1 MTDPKRWNETD
12 DADDADAR
20 LLVATLSKAE
30 PTAAMRESV
39 WAKVA
44 ATLPTG
50 PGSDGPNDGGGG
62 SANGGGSAGG
72 ATGAGANATGGA
84 ALGTGAKLMI
94 AAALAAGALSLWVL
108 TRTDAPATHAA
119 PSTPVATSTP
129 TLTPTPT
136 PTPTPTEPPTPT
148 PTPTSTPTEPLI
160 PSPSV
165 AVAPAAS
172 APSPP
177 QRPTATP
184 SSPVAPAPSTATATP
199 AALAAD
205 RLREEAEGVKRA
217 RQLLRDKNPTAA
229 LTELDRLG
237 RLFPSGPLE
246 EEREVLTIEALVGSS
261 GTADLGRR
269 RAERFL
275 AERPQSVHAARVR
288 GLAGR

>member
-12 DADDADAR
+12 DADDGAR
-20 LLVATLSKAE
+20 LLVTTLSKAE

-44 ATLPTG
+44 ATLPAG
-50 PGSDGPNDGGGG
+50 PGSGGPNDGGG
-62 SANGGGSAGG
+62 SG
-72 ATGAGANATGGA
+72 ASATGGA
-84 ALGTGAKLMI
+84 TLGTGAKLMI
-94 AAALAAGALSLWVL
+94 AAALGVGALSLWVL
-108 TRTDAPATHAA
+108 TRADAPAKPAAMTTPVVMSIALPPTPAQPPPPPPAPPPPPSPTTAPAPASPA
-119 PSTPVATSTP
+119 PSLARR
-129 TLTPTPT
+129 PTPT
-136 PTPTPTEPPTPT
+136 PPSTVAHAPPTP
-148 PTPTSTPTEPLI
+148 
-160 PSPSV
+160 
-165 AVAPAAS
+165 
-172 APSPP
+172 
-177 QRPTATP
+177 
-184 SSPVAPAPSTATATP
+184 SSSSTATTSTV
-199 AALAAD
+199 AAD

-217 RQLLRDKNPTAA
+217 RQLLRDKNPTGA
-229 LTELDRLG
+229 LAELDRLG